1 MSFNYGIADLVAL
14 GRLAWK
20 VYISCKH
27 APESFGNISSEVLS
41 LHAVLREFEDNL
53 TRHESSNSQLEGLR
67 VIGEGCQ
74 NVLDDLQQ
82 LVNKYESLG
91 TNSKRTW
98 DRLRWNSGQIA
109 ELRSRLI
116 SNTVLLTAYIR
127 LVHASWSSSSGN
139 T

>member
-1 MSFNYGIADLVAL
+1 MSFNYGVADVVAL

-53 TRHESSNSQLEGLR
+53 TRHASSNSQQEGLR

-91 TNSKRTW
+91 TNTKRTW

-127 LVHASWSSSSGN
+127 LVHALWSSSRS